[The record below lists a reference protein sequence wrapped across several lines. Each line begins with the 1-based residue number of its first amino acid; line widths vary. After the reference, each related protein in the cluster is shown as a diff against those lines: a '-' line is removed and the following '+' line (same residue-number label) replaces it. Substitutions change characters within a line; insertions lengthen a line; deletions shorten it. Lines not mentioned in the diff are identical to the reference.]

1 VSRAGGIPAVH
12 GREDVKVM
20 KYLIPSRQAR
30 RDGMVGR

>member
-20 KYLIPSRQAR
+20 KYLIPSQHHW
-30 RDGMVGR
+30 RDGMVRG